1 MIAEAC
7 RPIERSA
14 RRRLRDKSFAL
25 AAGDELEGLVLIGTS
40 HARIEGGNHSLFAHD
55 VFQPGDWPAAITET

>member
-25 AAGDELEGLVLIGTS
+25 AAGDERLEGLVLTGTS
-40 HARIEGGNHSLFAHD
+40 HARDRSL
-55 VFQPGDWPAAITET
+55 AAAAADDP